1 MVPAEQTSEGLSLD
15 EAVELTRTGDV
26 WIFRGRSVAD
36 RAIQTATNAP
46 VNHVG
51 MAVVLDDLPPLMWH
65 AEMGKSLQDMWTGG
79 FHRGVQL
86 HDLHAA
92 VSRWQETYDQR
103 AWLRQLTPEVG
114 AEHEDAVLRCVA
126 RLDGVSFPST
136 GRLAWR
142 WLTGRDAHV
151 SARDLDLRAIRPE
164 VAYCAEV
171 VALTYEEMGL
181 LTPDA
186 PMNWYDPGR
195 FWSGDALPL
204 VPGWELGTEI
214 PVRGAVATG

>member
-1 MVPAEQTSEGLSLD
+1 MVRAEQTSEGLSLD

-79 FHRGVQL
+79 HHRGVQL
-86 HDLHAA
+86 HDLRAA

-114 AEHEDAVLRCVA
+114 PEHEDAVLRCVA

-151 SARDLDLRAIRPE
+151 SARDLDLKAMRPE

-204 VPGWELGTEI
+204 VPSWDLGTEI
-214 PVRGAVATG
+214 PVQRAATTG